1 MPAWEQEQVGF
12 VCGTRRRLKVADG
25 KNFEEKVHRPVVIFG
40 AGSGGMIV
48 KWMLEGFGIPVK
60 AFADNNRDKWGT
72 LQDGIPVISLESL
85 QDDKR
90 EIVIAS
96 TWETEIR
103 KQLMEMGAGDRI
115 VGKEEFMYQYL
126 EQSAESYSNLS
137 ALAID
142 SDRKPTFL
150 FGTDLGLYQGGVE
163 SWTYTVADEL
173 RKRGYEI
180 RILTNKNSQPAPERF
195 QKDTC
200 YLNMRGEG
208 YCSGLR
214 DTINVIMEHA
224 PCVVIDSWQSMTM
237 LAAAIVKRQN
247 KTAVCSLI
255 EVVHSDLPR
264 LFRIVK
270 KFEDEIDACMGVSM
284 DINRR
289 LVEDYKIAPEK
300 VHYKESPVKYDTIER
315 DYAGSSDQPLR
326 IGYAGRLTKSQK
338 RADLLPGLMDRLVEH
353 GIHFR
358 MQIAGSGALQD
369 VIQNHITQKG
379 YGQFVSLAGYIP
391 REEMNRFWRGQDI
404 FINLSE
410 SEGVCLSMLEAM
422 GNGCV
427 PVVSKVTGSGEF
439 VTEDVGYVCEIGDL
453 DAMAEKIVYLDRHR
467 EKLAGMGRK
476 ASKSAREKCSV
487 EAYADNLLGLTG
499 LGTADV

>member
-1 MPAWEQEQVGF
+1 MD
-12 VCGTRRRLKVADG
+12 DG
-25 KNFEEKVHRPVVIFG
+25 KDLGKKVYRPVVIFG

-48 KWMLEGFGIPVK
+48 KWMLEDFGIPVE
-60 AFADNNRDKWGT
+60 AFADNNRDKWGS
-72 LQDGIPVISLESL
+72 LQDGIPVISPESL

-96 TWETEIR
+96 TWETEIG

-126 EQSAESYSNLS
+126 EQSAESYSDLS
-137 ALAID
+137 AYAID
-142 SDRKPTFL
+142 SGKKPTFL

-195 QKDTC
+195 QKDTY
-200 YLNMRGEG
+200 YLNMRGPG

-214 DTINVIMEHA
+214 DTINVMMENA

-247 KTAVCSLI
+247 KAAVCKLLEI
-255 EVVHSDLPR
+255 VHSDLPR

-270 KFEDEIDACMGVSM
+270 RFEDKIDVCMGVSR
-284 DINRR
+284 DINRV
-289 LVEDYKIAPEK
+289 LVEEYWISPDK
-300 VHYKESPVKYDTIER
+300 VHYKESPVKYEHSPER
-315 DYAGSSDQPLR
+315 EYASDSCQPLR
-326 IGYAGRLTKSQK
+326 IGYAARLSKSQK
-338 RADLLPGLMDRLVEH
+338 RADLLPELMDRLVERRVY
-353 GIHFR
+353 FR

-369 VIQNHITQKG
+369 MIQNHITQKG
-379 YGQFVSLAGYIP
+379 YGQFVSLTGYIP
-391 REEMNRFWRGQDI
+391 REEMNCFWSGQDI

-427 PVVSKVTGSGEF
+427 PVVTKVTGSGEF
-439 VTEDVGYVCEIGDL
+439 VTKDVGYVCEIGDL
-453 DAMAEKIVYLDRHR
+453 DAMAEKIAYLDRHR
-467 EKLAGMGRK
+467 EKLAGMGTK
-476 ASKSAREKCSV
+476 ASESVREKCSV
-487 EAYADNLLGLTG
+487 EAYADDLLGLTG
-499 LGTADV
+499 LGMADV